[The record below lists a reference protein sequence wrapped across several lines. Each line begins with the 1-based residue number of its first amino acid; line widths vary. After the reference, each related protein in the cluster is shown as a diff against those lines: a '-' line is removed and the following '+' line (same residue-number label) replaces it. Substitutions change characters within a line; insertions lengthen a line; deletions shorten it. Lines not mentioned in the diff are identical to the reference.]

1 MSGEDK
7 ELEDLNAADFAD
19 MGSLADFVDIEDLE
33 NLEGI
38 EEFKSDEQSEDAPMP
53 AEEEVSEEIP
63 MPVEKEVPEKIP
75 MPVEEEVSEEI
86 PMPVE
91 DKVSEEISMP
101 VEEKVSE
108 EIPMPVEEKVSEEV
122 PMPVEEEVSKEVPMP
137 VEEEASEEVPMPV
150 EEEVSEEIPMPIE
163 EEASEEIPI
172 PVEEVS
178 EEIPMSVAETPEE
191 IPAPIDDGGTEEILQ
206 PAGDSATINTSEL
219 LDNINLYSDDVS
231 GGDSAETAALMN
243 DGKSES
249 STDDQALNM
258 MLDGLLDNLDMTGSL
273 QQETASKD
281 ELVEDQD
288 AEAADIFDMLGADSE
303 SQDVSI
309 DDLLDIAAP
318 EEHPEEEPTD
328 QKGLFQ
334 RVFGNVINDEIAE
347 EERKAQEEEEQKA
360 AEKAELAEQKKA
372 EKEQAKEAKKAE
384 KEAKKAAKA
393 EEKAAKKAEKEA
405 KKAERKAQQ
414 EEEAEAEKYE
424 VTGKL
429 NKVGVAIIAILTVTF
444 LVVEIAGTN
453 IHGYSSSKKQAM
465 KYFEMGKYEQAYQEV
480 LGTKVKEKDPDT
492 YNKIRTVMQVQRALD
507 SYQNYDAMNYYPDA
521 LNALIRGLQ
530 RYDANLE
537 TAKQL
542 EIEDEVDGC
551 KEQIVSLLQSEYGV
565 SESQARELLS
575 LDKAEYT
582 SKVVEI
588 AMKKNTGNE

>member
-53 AEEEVSEEIP
+53 AEEVSEEIPMSVEKEVSEEIP
-63 MPVEKEVPEKIP
+63 MPVEPVEEEVSEEIPMPVEEKVSEEIP

-91 DKVSEEISMP
+91 EEVSEE
-101 VEEKVSE
+101 V
-108 EIPMPVEEKVSEEV
+108 PMPVEEKVSEEV
-122 PMPVEEEVSKEVPMP
+122 PMPVEEKV
-137 VEEEASEEVPMPV
+137 SEEIPMPV
-150 EEEVSEEIPMPIE
+150 EEEVSEEIPM
-163 EEASEEIPI
+163 
-172 PVEEVS
+172 
-178 EEIPMSVAETPEE
+178 SVAEASEE
-191 IPAPIDDGGTEEILQ
+191 IPAPIDDGGTEEISQ

-258 MLDGLLDNLDMTGSL
+258 MLDGLLDDLDMTGSL

-318 EEHPEEEPTD
+318 EEYPEEEPTD

-405 KKAERKAQQ
+405 KKAEQKAQQ

>member
-53 AEEEVSEEIP
+53 AEEVSEEIPMSVEKEVSEEIP
-63 MPVEKEVPEKIP
+63 MPVEPVEEEVSEEIPMPVEEKVSEEIP

-91 DKVSEEISMP
+91 
-101 VEEKVSE
+101 
-108 EIPMPVEEKVSEEV
+108 
-122 PMPVEEEVSKEVPMP
+122 
-137 VEEEASEEVPMPV
+137 
-150 EEEVSEEIPMPIE
+150 
-163 EEASEEIPI
+163 
-172 PVEEVS
+172 EEVS
-178 EEIPMSVAETPEE
+178 EEIPMSVAEASEE
-191 IPAPIDDGGTEEILQ
+191 IPAPIDDGGTEEISQ

-258 MLDGLLDNLDMTGSL
+258 MLDGLLDDLDMTGSL

>member
-63 MPVEKEVPEKIP
+63 MSAEKEVSEEIP

-86 PMPVE
+86 PIPAE
-91 DKVSEEISMP
+91 EEVSKE
-101 VEEKVSE
+101 V
-108 EIPMPVEEKVSEEV
+108 PMPVEEEVSEEV
-122 PMPVEEEVSKEVPMP
+122 PMPVEEEVSKEIPMP
-137 VEEEASEEVPMPV
+137 VD
-150 EEEVSEEIPMPIE
+150 
-163 EEASEEIPI
+163 
-172 PVEEVS
+172 EVS
-178 EEIPMSVAETPEE
+178 EEIPMSVAEASEE
-191 IPAPIDDGGTEEILQ
+191 IPAPIDDGGTGEISQ

>member
-53 AEEEVSEEIP
+53 AEEVSEEIPMSVEKEVSEEIP
-63 MPVEKEVPEKIP
+63 MPVE
-75 MPVEEEVSEEI
+75 PVEEE
-86 PMPVE
+86 
-91 DKVSEEISMP
+91 
-101 VEEKVSE
+101 VSE

-122 PMPVEEEVSKEVPMP
+122 PMPVEEKV
-137 VEEEASEEVPMPV
+137 SEEIPMPV
-150 EEEVSEEIPMPIE
+150 EEEVSEEIPM
-163 EEASEEIPI
+163 
-172 PVEEVS
+172 
-178 EEIPMSVAETPEE
+178 SVAEASEE
-191 IPAPIDDGGTEEILQ
+191 IPAPIDDGGTEEISQ

-258 MLDGLLDNLDMTGSL
+258 MLDGLLDDLDMTGSL

-318 EEHPEEEPTD
+318 EEYPEEEPTD

-405 KKAERKAQQ
+405 KKAEQKAQQ

>member
-53 AEEEVSEEIP
+53 AEEEVSEETP

-75 MPVEEEVSEEI
+75 MPVEEE
-86 PMPVE
+86 
-91 DKVSEEISMP
+91 
-101 VEEKVSE
+101 VSE

-122 PMPVEEEVSKEVPMP
+122 PMPVEEEVSKEVPMS
-137 VEEEASEEVPMPV
+137 VEEEAS
-150 EEEVSEEIPMPIE
+150 
-163 EEASEEIPI
+163 
-172 PVEEVS
+172 
-178 EEIPMSVAETPEE
+178 EE
-191 IPAPIDDGGTEEILQ
+191 IPAPIDDGGTEEISQ

-258 MLDGLLDNLDMTGSL
+258 MLDGLLDDLDMTGSL

-405 KKAERKAQQ
+405 KKAEQKAQQ

-588 AMKKNTGNE
+588 AMKKNMGNE

>member
-53 AEEEVSEEIP
+53 AEEVSEEIPMSVEKEVSEEIP
-63 MPVEKEVPEKIP
+63 MPVE
-75 MPVEEEVSEEI
+75 PVEEEVPEEI
-86 PMPVE
+86 P
-91 DKVSEEISMP
+91 MP

-108 EIPMPVEEKVSEEV
+108 EIPMPVEEEVSEEV
-122 PMPVEEEVSKEVPMP
+122 PMPVEEKV
-137 VEEEASEEVPMPV
+137 SEEIPMPV
-150 EEEVSEEIPMPIE
+150 EEEVSEEIPM
-163 EEASEEIPI
+163 
-172 PVEEVS
+172 
-178 EEIPMSVAETPEE
+178 SVAEASEE
-191 IPAPIDDGGTEEILQ
+191 IPAPIDDGGTEEISQ

-258 MLDGLLDNLDMTGSL
+258 MLDGLLDDLDMTGSL

-318 EEHPEEEPTD
+318 EEYPEEEPTD

-405 KKAERKAQQ
+405 KKAEQKAQQ

-588 AMKKNTGNE
+588 AMKKHTGNE

>member
-19 MGSLADFVDIEDLE
+19 MGSLADFVDMEDLE

-53 AEEEVSEEIP
+53 AEEVSEEIPMSVEKEVSEEIP
-63 MPVEKEVPEKIP
+63 MPVEPVEEEVSEEIPMPVEEKVSEEIP

-91 DKVSEEISMP
+91 EEVSEEVPMP

-108 EIPMPVEEKVSEEV
+108 EIPMPVEE
-122 PMPVEEEVSKEVPMP
+122 
-137 VEEEASEEVPMPV
+137 
-150 EEEVSEEIPMPIE
+150 
-163 EEASEEIPI
+163 
-172 PVEEVS
+172 EVS
-178 EEIPMSVAETPEE
+178 EEIPMSVAEASEE
-191 IPAPIDDGGTEEILQ
+191 IPAPIDDGGTEEISQ

-258 MLDGLLDNLDMTGSL
+258 MLDGLLDDLDMTGSL

-318 EEHPEEEPTD
+318 EEYPEEEPTD

-405 KKAERKAQQ
+405 KKAEQKAQQ

>member
-53 AEEEVSEEIP
+53 AEEVSEEIPMSVEKEVSEEIP
-63 MPVEKEVPEKIP
+63 MPVEPVEEEVSEEIPMPVEEKVSEEIP

-91 DKVSEEISMP
+91 EEVSEEVPMP

-108 EIPMPVEEKVSEEV
+108 EIPMPVEE
-122 PMPVEEEVSKEVPMP
+122 
-137 VEEEASEEVPMPV
+137 
-150 EEEVSEEIPMPIE
+150 
-163 EEASEEIPI
+163 
-172 PVEEVS
+172 EVS
-178 EEIPMSVAETPEE
+178 EEIPMSVAEASEE
-191 IPAPIDDGGTEEILQ
+191 IPAPIDDGGTEEISQ

-258 MLDGLLDNLDMTGSL
+258 MLDGLLDDLDMTGSL

-372 EKEQAKEAKKAE
+372 EKEQAKEVKKAE

-405 KKAERKAQQ
+405 KKAEQKAQQ

-588 AMKKNTGNE
+588 AMKKNMGNE

>member
-53 AEEEVSEEIP
+53 AEEVSEEIPMSVEKEVSEEIP
-63 MPVEKEVPEKIP
+63 MPVEPVEEEVSEEIPMPVEEKVSEEIP

-91 DKVSEEISMP
+91 
-101 VEEKVSE
+101 
-108 EIPMPVEEKVSEEV
+108 
-122 PMPVEEEVSKEVPMP
+122 
-137 VEEEASEEVPMPV
+137 
-150 EEEVSEEIPMPIE
+150 
-163 EEASEEIPI
+163 
-172 PVEEVS
+172 EEVS
-178 EEIPMSVAETPEE
+178 EEIPMSVAEASEE
-191 IPAPIDDGGTEEILQ
+191 IPAPIDDGGTEEISQ

-258 MLDGLLDNLDMTGSL
+258 MLDGLLDDLDMTGSL

-405 KKAERKAQQ
+405 KKAEQKAQQ

>member
-53 AEEEVSEEIP
+53 AEEVSEEIPMSVEKEVSEEIP
-63 MPVEKEVPEKIP
+63 MPVEPVEEEVSEEIPMPVEEKVSEEIP

-91 DKVSEEISMP
+91 EEVSEEVPMP

-108 EIPMPVEEKVSEEV
+108 EIPMPVEE
-122 PMPVEEEVSKEVPMP
+122 
-137 VEEEASEEVPMPV
+137 
-150 EEEVSEEIPMPIE
+150 
-163 EEASEEIPI
+163 
-172 PVEEVS
+172 EVS
-178 EEIPMSVAETPEE
+178 EEIPMSVAEASEE
-191 IPAPIDDGGTEEILQ
+191 IPAPIDDGGTEEISQ

-258 MLDGLLDNLDMTGSL
+258 MLDGLLDDLDMTGSL

-318 EEHPEEEPTD
+318 EEYPEEEPTD

-405 KKAERKAQQ
+405 KKAEQKAQQ

-444 LVVEIAGTN
+444 PVVEIAGTN

>member
-53 AEEEVSEEIP
+53 AEEVSEEIPMSVEKEVSEEIP
-63 MPVEKEVPEKIP
+63 MPVEPVEEEVSEEIPMPVEEKVSEEIP

-91 DKVSEEISMP
+91 
-101 VEEKVSE
+101 
-108 EIPMPVEEKVSEEV
+108 EEV
-122 PMPVEEEVSKEVPMP
+122 
-137 VEEEASEEVPMPV
+137 SEEVPMPV
-150 EEEVSEEIPMPIE
+150 EEEVSEEIPMPVE
-163 EEASEEIPI
+163 EEVSEEVPMPVEEKVSEEIPMS
-172 PVEEVS
+172 VEEVS
-178 EEIPMSVAETPEE
+178 KEIPMSVAETPEE
-191 IPAPIDDGGTEEILQ
+191 IPAPIGDGGTEEILQ
-206 PAGDSATINTSEL
+206 PAGDSTMINTSEL

-258 MLDGLLDNLDMTGSL
+258 MLDGLLDDLDMTGSL

-303 SQDVSI
+303 SQDASI